1 MLSCLCRE
9 NPTSPSL
16 IASQWLFL
24 ISIACWRCHTALSAF
39 TALIQLSPWL
49 LDWSERQLPHCML
62 CFLQWRKQG
71 VCIRKDVWCPLGGS
85 LVWMTTILGCSVVCI
100 CLVSLQSVGSV
111 RGQGA
116 TKSRTIRMHV
126 MEAPVSAHATD
137 IFEVLPELFWK
148 SCEAFE
154 VLVWS
159 FFLCE

>member
-1 MLSCLCRE
+1 MTVPHLHSLLKVSHSLVCLHSSYAVVTLVVRLE
-9 NPTSPSL
+9 WDPAIP
-16 IASQWLFL
+16 
-24 ISIACWRCHTALSAF
+24 
-39 TALIQLSPWL
+39 
-49 LDWSERQLPHCML
+49 PHCML
-62 CFLQWRKQG
+62 CFLQWRRQG

-111 RGQGA
+111 TGQGA
-116 TKSRTIRMHV
+116 TKSCTIRMHV
-126 MEAPVSAHATD
+126 MEAPVSAHATG

-148 SCEAFE
+148 TCEAFE